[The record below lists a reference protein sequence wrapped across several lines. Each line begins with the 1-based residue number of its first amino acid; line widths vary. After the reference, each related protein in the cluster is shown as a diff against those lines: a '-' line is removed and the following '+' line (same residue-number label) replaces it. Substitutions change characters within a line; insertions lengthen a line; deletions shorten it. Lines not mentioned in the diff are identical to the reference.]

1 MFLYFD
7 FLINVGGS
15 KRSPGCVGRGALDLN
30 SNHANTKENMMKDAT
45 VLISLNDLKEI
56 FGLVNS
62 MSRINHMP
70 EDAKCVLDQLYCA
83 MDNCPIGL
91 TKYVPACSLR
101 SEELDTGLLKRKET
115 NDEESI

>member
-7 FLINVGGS
+7 FLINVGGG
-15 KRSPGCVGRGALDLN
+15 KGSPGCVGRDALDLN

-56 FGLVNS
+56 FRLINS
-62 MSRINHMP
+62 MSHVDRMP
-70 EDAKCVLDQLYCA
+70 KDAIFILNQLYSA
-83 MDNCPIGL
+83 MDNCPLGL